1 MKVEEEI
8 LAQIK
13 QYDTIIIHR
22 HQRPD
27 PDAYGSQCGLAE
39 IIRET
44 FPTKTVYQVGKN
56 VKGLSW
62 LDTPQEISDECYQDA
77 LVIVTDTANQ
87 PRVDDDR
94 YTKGKFL
101 IKIDHHPN
109 DDPYGDIC
117 WVDSSASSCSEIIT
131 RLVENLDGKL
141 KLNAKA
147 ARLLY
152 AGIVGD
158 TGRFMYNATTP
169 ATMRAAAKLMEYD
182 FDASQVNRI
191 LDEVTPEVARLS
203 AYVLENIKYTEHNA
217 AYVVLDNETL
227 ARFTLEDAG
236 TASIVP
242 LVGKISSVVCW
253 TVIVQ
258 QKDETYRLRI
268 RSKGPVINELAKEY
282 AGGGHPLASGA
293 ILKSLDELPTYLAKL
308 DKIAATAEK

>member
-94 YTKGKFL
+94 YIKGKFL

-131 RLVENLDGKL
+131 HLVEELDGKL

-182 FDASQVNRI
+182 FDASQVNRT

-227 ARFTLEDAG
+227 AQFTLEDAG
-236 TASIVP
+236 TAPIVP

-282 AGGGHPLASGA
+282 EGGGHPLASGA

>member
-87 PRVDDDR
+87 PRVDDDH

-169 ATMRAAAKLMEYD
+169 ATMRATAKLMEYD

-191 LDEVTPEVARLS
+191 LDEITPEVARLS

-293 ILKSLDELPTYLAKL
+293 VLKSIDELPTYLAKL